1 MDALATISALARG
14 RLMDELSEAMMAVA
28 EDVINT
34 GRKGKVML
42 NLTISQSTPGEPAVI
57 VVEEIK
63 RTPPKKDPLGAIL
76 FIGDREFHRRDPR
89 QEELDFRVVEPTAAK
104 VVTVDDSSTVVA
116 VKDAG

>member
-1 MDALATISALARG
+1 MDALATLQALARG
-14 RLMDELSEAMMAVA
+14 RLFDDLCEAMMVVA

-34 GRKGKVML
+34 GRKGKVTL
-42 NLTISQSTPGEPAVI
+42 NLTIAQASPGEPSVI

-89 QEELDFRVVEPTAAK
+89 QPEMDFRVLEATPDEVRTPVQTET
-104 VVTVDDSSTVVA
+104 TVRGA
-116 VKDAG
+116 